1 MWSSSTEPT
10 KHLGLYMPD
19 WVGWGGMGGRSAQLL
34 EWKPVLA
41 TDVKST
47 VLILYIETWKIL
59 ITVVDEMNQ
68 WTADIL
74 CGTLDLTNRM
84 ANEMQAWC
92 WVEHS
97 WQTHRSLVGAEL
109 GKGGTCY
116 RTAKISPMEELIH
129 FSLAAI
135 FLLLLL
141 WPNFA
146 AEHMFVSFSQVS
158 SLDQVIAN
166 L

>member
-74 CGTLDLTNRM
+74 CGTLDLTNCM
-84 ANEMQAWC
+84 ANEMQAW
-92 WVEHS
+92 WRVKHG

-116 RTAKISPMEELIH
+116 RTAKISPWK
-129 FSLAAI
+129 SLFI
-135 FLLLLL
+135 FHWQQFFLLLLL
-141 WPNFA
+141 LPDFA
-146 AEHMFVSFSQVS
+146 AEHMFASFSQVS